1 MNDEV
6 VILLTE
12 DDSGHATLIKRNLKR
27 TGIQNPILHFND
39 GQQILDYLNCTNQTP
54 AWEDGTPF
62 IMLLDIRM
70 PKVNGFEV
78 LKRVKNNPELQN
90 IPIIII
96 STSDNPHMMERC
108 RELGCLN
115 YIVKP
120 IDYSNFTRVI
130 KQLGQYIQMMN
141 VPKIYLPN
149 GFGKID

>member
-1 MNDEV
+1 
-6 VILLTE
+6 
-12 DDSGHATLIKRNLKR
+12 
-27 TGIQNPILHFND
+27 
-39 GQQILDYLNCTNQTP
+39 
-54 AWEDGTPF
+54 
-62 IMLLDIRM
+62 MLLDIRM

-90 IPIIII
+90 IPIRII
-96 STSDNPHMMERC
+96 STSDNPRMMERC

-115 YIVKP
+115 YIVKA
-120 IDYSNFTRVI
+120 IDYANFARVI